1 MNVVIDTNVFV
12 SSILNP
18 VGTPGK
24 VIDLWK
30 EGRVILCLSQEILNE
45 YLEVIARFGISNDP
59 AVADLLKIFEG
70 RCNQVYVARTVALSA
85 IEDDP
90 HDNKFIECAVAAEAH
105 AIISGDR
112 HLLKLREFQGIRI
125 VTPAAFIREG
135 MDPVAAETAR
145 K

>member
-1 MNVVIDTNVFV
+1 VNVVIDTNVFV

-30 EGRVILCLSQEILNE
+30 RGRVILCLSREILDE
-45 YLEVIARFGISNDP
+45 YLEVIARFGISDDP

-70 RCNQVYVARTVALSA
+70 RCNQVYVAHTVALSA
-85 IEDDP
+85 AEDDP
-90 HDNKFIECAVAAEAH
+90 HDNKFIECAVAAQAQ

-112 HLLKLREFQGIRI
+112 HLLKLKEFQGIRI
-125 VTPAAFIREG
+125 VTPAAFLREG
-135 MDPVAAETAR
+135 IDLVTAEIS
-145 K
+145 KK